1 MTSLEIQKRL
11 DALKPYIIT
20 PEADAPDPHYFGGEE
35 LDEDEFLD
43 EEEQAENNLKGEGR

>member
-1 MTSLEIQKRL
+1 MRSLEIQKRL

-35 LDEDEFLD
+35 NQESDLVTKAADMLTVVESI
-43 EEEQAENNLKGEGR
+43 